1 MLVYDFAIPL
11 FKELPIRDK
20 TLKTYESAFRCHLHE
35 AIGPLHLDEVQRAD
49 IQRVI
54 KPLPPQIGSTT
65 LAVCKTIFREAEL
78 RGLVE
83 ASPIVGVRGPRVQ
96 VSPRKFLTVA
106 ELERLDLGK
115 YRTEILF
122 LAYHGLRWGE
132 AVALIESD
140 IVKEKIFVNKSIH
153 GATKTKAG
161 IRVIPQI
168 QPFKE
173 FPTSPKGIRRVLHSH
188 GIHIHSLRHTYA
200 YLLKSSGVHVTTA
213 QRLMGHSDPKITL
226 GIYTQFR
233 DEEIDAAASLIRK
246 FGREGHYYQHE
257 SELLLF

>member
-1 MLVYDFAIPL
+1 MTLDDFAEYCWSFIPVT
-11 FKELPIRDK
+11 KK
-20 TLKTYESAFRCHLHE
+20 TVENYQGAYKRNISPKLGQGEISEITKREFLDVLA
-35 AIGPLHLDEVQRAD
+35 PLAAPNYFQTLMAT
-49 IQRVI
+49 RVI
-54 KPLPPQIGSTT
+54 Y
-65 LAVCKTIFREAEL
+65 REALNREI
-78 RGLVE
+78 VKE
-83 ASPIVGVRGPRVQ
+83 SPVALIKGPKSRPKPQ
-96 VSPRKFLTVA
+96 KFLTWEEVS
-106 ELERLDLGK
+106 ETNFGK
-115 YRTEILF
+115 YDEQIKF
-122 LAYHGLRWGE
+122 LALHGLRWGE

-246 FGREGHYYQHE
+246 FGRQGHYYQHE